1 MLTREAAGRLTL
13 GMLAMMAWSDAAAA
27 QDNVPPAS
35 TTSSDAA
42 TSSTG
47 ADGRQIYQ
55 AAYFTQYSPGTA
67 LDMVQRIPGFALDGG
82 NNEVRGFGGA
92 AGNVVINGARPSSK
106 ADSIETILSRIPASR
121 VLRIE
126 VASGELFSAE
136 YAGRPRVA
144 NIILTD
150 AGGLSGTLT
159 LGIDRNY
166 DASLVPDGNVSLVL
180 QRGRSTFGASFG
192 YENADF
198 LEEGTDIIRAL
209 PSGNITEFRI
219 KENDIHDEELFA
231 TLNWAFD
238 GGENRSAHLN
248 LRHERNEFS
257 LIQDS
262 QVRDALGAMRSVPF
276 NDRTRNNVW
285 EVGGDVTRPLGGG
298 GIKLVGLYRTSNF
311 HQSTDSTSFAGGV
324 SQGGFLQNVANR
336 TDEAVARLSW
346 SHGNL
351 GGWSIELGAEGA
363 FNRLDSDVAFFNI
376 SPNGSLIA
384 VPLDIDNAVVSEYRG
399 EIFVNGGRAI
409 ADNLRLD
416 LGLNA
421 EFSRLTVTGDAD
433 EERSLRFLKPRIAL
447 DWRLGNGWRIQNIL
461 TRTVAQ
467 LNFDDFVG
475 AADIGNDRVDG
486 GNADLLPQRAW
497 EYRLTIERPILGDGR
512 VQFGLAYDRI
522 SLLQDR
528 VPLLSGGDAPG
539 NLGTGTLFQLSTN
552 LDLPLAR
559 LGLNGVRF
567 TFNGDVGR
575 TNVRD
580 PYTGEGRR
588 FSFSNNWNMEFGLRH
603 DLRSFAWGVDMHLH
617 PRNAVFR
624 RSEIDAMRPRYPELN
639 AFAEA
644 RFTPRTTLRLDVQ
657 NINDAPGSRIR
668 TFYAPDRSNRVPN
681 AVEVR
686 ERNSHVSMFL
696 TLRHSFGG

>member
-13 GMLAMMAWSDAAAA
+13 GMLAMMAWCDPAAA
-27 QDNVPPAS
+27 QDNGPPANS
-35 TTSSDAA
+35 TASDTANN
-42 TSSTG
+42 STG

-55 AAYFTQYSPGTA
+55 AAYFTQYAPGTA

-82 NNEVRGFGGA
+82 DNEVRGFGGA

-106 ADSIETILSRIPASR
+106 SDSLQTILSRIPASR
-121 VLRIE
+121 VQRIE

-144 NIILTD
+144 NIIMND

-166 DASLVPDGNVSLVL
+166 DASLVPDGNVSLIL
-180 QRGRSTFGASFG
+180 QRGRSTFGASIG

-198 LEEGTDIIRAL
+198 LEEGTDTVRAL
-209 PSGNITEFRI
+209 PSGDLVEFRR
-219 KENDIHDEELFA
+219 KVNDIHDEELFA
-231 TLNWAFD
+231 TFNWAFD

-257 LIQDS
+257 LIQS
-262 QVRDALGAMRSVPF
+262 SAVRDALGNARSVPF
-276 NDRTRNNVW
+276 NDRVQNNIW

-298 GIKLVGLYRTSNF
+298 GIKLVGLYRTSNYR
-311 HQSTDSTSFAGGV
+311 QNTDSTAFAAGV

-351 GGWSIELGAEGA
+351 GGWSVELGAEGA

-376 SPNGSLIA
+376 LPNGSLVS
-384 VPLDIDNAVVSEYRG
+384 VPLDIDSAVVSEYRG

-433 EERSLRFLKPRIAL
+433 AERSLRFLKPRIAL
-447 DWRLGNGWRIQNIL
+447 DWRVGGGWRIQNIL

-539 NLGTGTLFQLSTN
+539 NLGRGTSLTLSTN

-559 LGLNGVRF
+559 LGLDGVRF
-567 TFNGDVGR
+567 TFNGEVSD

-580 PYTGEGRR
+580 PYTGQGRR

-603 DLRSFAWGVDMHLH
+603 DLRSFAWGVDLHLH
-617 PRNAVFR
+617 QRNAVFR
-624 RSEIDAMRPRYPELN
+624 RSEIDAGRPRYPELN
-639 AFAEA
+639 IFAEA
-644 RFTPRTTLRLDVQ
+644 RFTPRTTLRLEVQ
-657 NINDAPGSRIR
+657 NINDVPQTRLR
-668 TFYAPDRSNRVPN
+668 TFYAPDRSNPTPV
-681 AVEVR
+681 ATELR
-686 ERNSHVSMFL
+686 ERNTHISTFL